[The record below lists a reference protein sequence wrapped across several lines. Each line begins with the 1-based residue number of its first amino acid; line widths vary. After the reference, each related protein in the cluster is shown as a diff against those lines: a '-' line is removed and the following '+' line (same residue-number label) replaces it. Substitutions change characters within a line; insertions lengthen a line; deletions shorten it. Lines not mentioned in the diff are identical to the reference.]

1 MQKNNPIQMYQLLM
15 LSHGVY
21 FRELR
26 FVRQQNVPIPYKEI
40 KLGTDLRLD
49 LLVEDK
55 VIVDLKAKE
64 KLSPIDKPNLDKT
77 EFQIANL

>member
-21 FRELR
+21 LRGLR
-26 FVRQQNVPIPYKEI
+26 FLRQQGVPIPYKGI

-49 LLVEDK
+49 LSRKGFFELVEEK
-55 VIVDLKAKE
+55 VIADL
-64 KLSPIDKPNLDKT
+64 LR
-77 EFQIANL
+77 